1 MPRETRIAM
10 SILLCVQ
17 LLAPV
22 GPAAASDGAR
32 HCKKDCAEADY
43 KKTTGPVTLEI
54 GQPSVWS
61 LAQAHY
67 LLTKMH
73 RTNRSLDTRMPTID
87 QLDASRANA
96 SKLEIL
102 RTLLQVDAGFDQSV
116 GLKNQ
121 VELQHFREK
130 EERKVQAQIQLQQR
144 QAALQQLD
152 QELLDLN
159 QQSAVLTVQDG
170 LADKARGS
178 APPSDADRQRKE
190 QIASLAVQINAKQAQ
205 RTALQTEITSL
216 TTTAT
221 GDVATP
227 NVSVGSPPTSTPAL
241 GSSFTSPATAGGAD
255 STALKDFASQA
266 VKSFA
271 SSPSLAASAA
281 LDNFVGMQYEIIAKQ
296 LTLLRDEAGPD
307 EWVVFFELPTSIY
320 TVDRWANDLI
330 AQVEWKVTKIY
341 DQKPKADIVCRSL
354 EGQDSPIAL
363 FKQLRF
369 LPGAKSSSCLG
380 ELKQKA
386 IKAALQEEGWS
397 ASEIEARARNVTDDD
412 LDSGIF
418 KTLGFDKSGSGST
431 YSITLDMIRKA
442 YDTEHEDQS
451 TELDPSQA
459 RALEI
464 IPRQS
469 ALNVNEYQAT
479 TNNTGFLG
487 LLKLLSGFGAQINFQ
502 RQKELYQDFLQQDV
516 YASGF
521 GKGTASF
528 GWTFGPL
535 PGSRRLAP
543 GQRTTYAVLTVP
555 RKALAVRITAD
566 AWAFPNKVEPEK
578 RDLVRHRSFLV
589 RIPSEETERFWV
601 KSAVY
606 APVQKG
612 KATTV
617 LVQGNGLSPQLGV
630 LVNGVSLKRALSISR
645 AESDEP
651 EITFPDSSVQG
662 EFELT
667 NSSNLVLRFSMGKDF
682 VGTPII
688 TLVTPER
695 TSAINSF
702 PMEVNSSH
710 QSLADASLREP
721 MFSDDFKIED
731 KLEKA
736 SAQSIGS
743 GTTYYD
749 QIQEALDDKDCQADK
764 KYAFYRLNGTG
775 LRPGA
780 EIAINDTTL
789 RFIPLS
795 ELSGEIYRSLCD
807 GEPVH
812 QPLMTQ
818 ETTHSYLLYFEV
830 PKLLRWPVRY
840 RQPTRQS
847 FDEFRFEHVLSPA
860 GFKSELRNYQFN
872 QSAGVREVDLT
883 LSFPENLDDTRTP
896 RVCVNLPRKTPQR
909 CQDVRKDQD
918 GKFRVHCDVSADQD
932 ERDFV
937 SFEVQAELKPEEEPV
952 KQAPKDGQKPQA
964 VAAKQ
969 APDPPAKKAESETKT
984 WLFDLNLPVKPL
996 LKEPPVTVKAQQQAV
1011 LRGIN
1016 LQKVLV
1022 VLFGNQTATIDS
1034 AASNLPVQLTVKIP
1048 PKDVPAG
1055 QKEQVPIIF
1064 QTDQGPIPT
1073 GFTFEYAGPP
1083 LPKQVKP
1090 AKEWEH

>member
-1 MPRETRIAM
+1 MTRETRTAM
-10 SILLCVQ
+10 SILLCLQ
-17 LLAPV
+17 LLAPAA
-22 GPAAASDGAR
+22 PAAASQKSGPGAN
-32 HCKKDCAEADY
+32 Y

-73 RTNRSLDTRMPTID
+73 QTNRSLDTRMPTLD

-130 EERKVQAQIQLQQR
+130 EERKVQAQIQVQQR

-159 QQSAVLTVQDG
+159 QQIAVLTVQDG

-190 QIASLAVQINAKQAQ
+190 QIASLTVQRDAKQAQ
-205 RTALQTEITSL
+205 RTALQAEITNL
-216 TTTAT
+216 NTTANA
-221 GDVATP
+221 DVATP
-227 NVSVGSPPTSTPAL
+227 SVAVGSPPTSTPAL

-307 EWVVFFELPTSIY
+307 ERVVFFELPASIY
-320 TVDRWANDLI
+320 TVDRWANDMI
-330 AQVEWKVTKIY
+330 AQVQWKVTNTY
-341 DQKPKADIVCRSL
+341 DQDQITPDIICRHLKRQGS
-354 EGQDSPIAL
+354 QIAL
-363 FKQLRF
+363 FNSLKSLHGAGSSPCVKEMKQ
-369 LPGAKSSSCLG
+369 
-380 ELKQKA
+380 EA
-386 IKAALQEEGWS
+386 IKAALKEEGES
-397 ASEIEARARNVTDDD
+397 ASEIEALAGKVTDVD
-412 LDSGIF
+412 LERGIF
-418 KTLGFDKSGSGST
+418 KTLGFDKSGYGSA
-431 YSITLDMIRKA
+431 YSINLDMIREA
-442 YDTEHEDQS
+442 YHTEDEDQS
-451 TELDPSQA
+451 TEVDPSQA

-469 ALNVNEYQAT
+469 ALNINEYQAT

-543 GQRTTYAVLTVP
+543 GQRTTYAVLMVP

-566 AWAFPNKVEPEK
+566 AWAFPNRVEPEK

-601 KSAVY
+601 ERATYVS
-606 APVQKG
+606 VQKG

-617 LVQGNGLSPQLGV
+617 LLGGSGFSPQLGA
-630 LVNGVSLKRALSISR
+630 LVNGVSLKRVLSISR
-645 AESDEP
+645 AESNEP
-651 EITFPDSSVQG
+651 EITFPDSGVQG
-662 EFELT
+662 ELELT
-667 NSSNLVLRFSMGKDF
+667 NSNNLVLRFSMGKDF

-710 QSLADASLREP
+710 QSLTDASLREP

-736 SAQSIGS
+736 SYHSIGS

-749 QIQEALDDKDCQADK
+749 KIQKALKDKDCKVDP
-764 KYAFYRLNGTG
+764 KYAFYRLNGSG
-775 LRPGA
+775 L
-780 EIAINDTTL
+780 
-789 RFIPLS
+789 F
-795 ELSGEIYRSLCD
+795 RSA
-807 GEPVH
+807 P
-812 QPLMTQ
+812 
-818 ETTHSYLLYFEV
+818 
-830 PKLLRWPVRY
+830 
-840 RQPTRQS
+840 
-847 FDEFRFEHVLSPA
+847 SPA
-860 GFKSELRNYQFN
+860 LGSPVSAADASELRRAPLRARPRGGGLQ
-872 QSAGVREVDLT
+872 VRAAQ
-883 LSFPENLDDTRTP
+883 LSVQP
-896 RVCVNLPRKTPQR
+896 
-909 CQDVRKDQD
+909 VRR
-918 GKFRVHCDVSADQD
+918 GARG
-932 ERDFV
+932 R
-937 SFEVQAELKPEEEPV
+937 
-952 KQAPKDGQKPQA
+952 
-964 VAAKQ
+964 
-969 APDPPAKKAESETKT
+969 PDPLVSR
-984 WLFDLNLPVKPL
+984 KP
-996 LKEPPVTVKAQQQAV
+996 
-1011 LRGIN
+1011 R
-1016 LQKVLV
+1016 
-1022 VLFGNQTATIDS
+1022 
-1034 AASNLPVQLTVKIP
+1034 
-1048 PKDVPAG
+1048 
-1055 QKEQVPIIF
+1055 
-1064 QTDQGPIPT
+1064 
-1073 GFTFEYAGPP
+1073 
-1083 LPKQVKP
+1083 
-1090 AKEWEH
+1090 